1 MIEGAAVFGRLRDE
15 GGEVVGWWPTTSD
28 DVDTAGRHVRL
39 YHKTFDPL
47 TKGEADGLGGGWL
60 EHGLPAVLHT
70 FRTHCSLFENV
81 RRLSLPTIKSQKA
94 HDGSHRRSPLLYA
107 LRARGHVGTLGA

>member
-70 FRTHCSLFENV
+70 FLT
-81 RRLSLPTIKSQKA
+81 T
-94 HDGSHRRSPLLYA
+94 
-107 LRARGHVGTLGA
+107 ARFSKRFADCRFRQ